1 MLYELYLNK
10 AVGKKGTS
18 ILLPFSKD
26 IFYSTV
32 EILITIKLYISFKV
46 KKTSFLTV
54 RSHFSVGDVKN
65 IKKKM
70 LMVSGLWYL
79 QTMTLGLSHGPFLSY
94 PGPNPYNFSIL
105 R

>member
-65 IKKKM
+65 IKKKNADGKWP
-70 LMVSGLWYL
+70 LVSTNNDIRSFSW
-79 QTMTLGLSHGPFLSY
+79 TISFL
-94 PGPNPYNFSIL
+94 PWT
-105 R
+105 

>member
-65 IKKKM
+65 ILKKNADGKWP
-70 LMVSGLWYL
+70 LVSTNNDIRSFSW
-79 QTMTLGLSHGPFLSY
+79 TISFL
-94 PGPNPYNFSIL
+94 PWT
-105 R
+105 

>member
-32 EILITIKLYISFKV
+32 EILIIIKLYISFKV
-46 KKTSFLTV
+46 KKKTSFLTV

-65 IKKKM
+65 I
-70 LMVSGLWYL
+70 
-79 QTMTLGLSHGPFLSY
+79 F
-94 PGPNPYNFSIL
+94 
-105 R
+105 

>member
-32 EILITIKLYISFKV
+32 EILITIKLYMSFKV
-46 KKTSFLTV
+46 KKNKF
-54 RSHFSVGDVKN
+54 FN
-65 IKKKM
+65 C
-70 LMVSGLWYL
+70 
-79 QTMTLGLSHGPFLSY
+79 
-94 PGPNPYNFSIL
+94 
-105 R
+105 